1 MHTASA
7 DLFSNSTGAG
17 NGATVPWPGGR
28 GVVTAEGTWGGSSL
42 GLEYQGPHGSWIPVT
57 VLDPADATS
66 TALALTANGMFLFE
80 LPPGKIRG
88 VLTGGTPSAFYATAA
103 RIPY

>member
-7 DLFSNSTGAG
+7 ELFNNAGAAG
-17 NGATVPWPGGR
+17 NGTTVAWPGGR

-42 GLEYQGPHGSWIPVT
+42 SLEYLGPHGAWIPVT
-57 VLDPADATS
+57 VLNPATATS

-88 VLTGGTPSAFYATAA
+88 VLTGGTPSALYATAA